1 MTTLTAR
8 NLEKQNNYAQL
19 EGAQGMT
26 VIPVNEIPKN
36 CDICKARSLCDI
48 VMQEQS
54 EAVLPGSR
62 LCALTQGYNI

>member
-1 MTTLTAR
+1 
-8 NLEKQNNYAQL
+8 
-19 EGAQGMT
+19 MT